1 MVLWALKGVLG
12 EHRNFICA
20 QNKEE
25 PSQERPNYKEPS
37 HRDEQYRPIQD
48 LATHI
53 PEELARQDP
62 PWKGEQKQPTEED
75 AEEEQQQER
84 NNTPGENVDK
94 NGYMTSLGKP
104 RQPKTTKANKK
115 RDAEI

>member
-37 HRDEQYRPIQD
+37 HRDEQCRPIQD

-53 PEELARQDP
+53 PEESTHQAP
-62 PWKGEQKQPTEED
+62 SWKGEQKQPTGD

-84 NNTPGENVDK
+84 NNTPVENV
-94 NGYMTSLGKP
+94 GKWIYGLT
-104 RQPKTTKANKK
+104 RETKTT
-115 RDAEI
+115 